1 MSYNKKEI
9 KMKIKGVMKM
19 DKKKNL
25 TFEPKSGWLQLKDK
39 EINDVM
45 KYNEDYKK
53 FLNVAKTERLAAL
66 EIIRQVE
73 EAGFVDINKI
83 VDKGEKIK
91 PGTKIFVNNKN
102 KSIGLFIMGKQPLE
116 NGMNIVGS
124 HIDSPRLDFK
134 PNPIYEDGHISL
146 AKTHYYGGVKKY
158 QWTTIPLAIHGV
170 LFKKNGEQVN
180 VAIGDSPDDPV
191 FCVTDLLIHLSK
203 AQMQKKMAEAVTGEM
218 MNVVLG
224 NIPLKDEKEGE
235 AVKLG
240 VLSILM
246 DKYGITEEDF
256 LMAEIEVVPAGDARD
271 LGLDR
276 SMVLSYG
283 QDDRVCAYAT
293 LNAIIDIEDPKFTA
307 CALFMDKEEIGSYGN
322 TGMDSYF
329 LENTIHE
336 LISLEGEYSA
346 LKVRRAMKNSKV
358 LSADVTAAYDPDF
371 PEVMEKQNT
380 CYLGFGVAVS
390 KYGGSGG
397 KGGSNDANAE
407 FLAELRKTFADNDVA
422 WQIGEMGKVD
432 AGGGGTIAYLL
443 SRYGME
449 VVDCGTPVL
458 NMHSPNEI
466 SSKVDNYMTMKAY
479 KAFMK

>member
-1 MSYNKKEI
+1 
-9 KMKIKGVMKM
+9 M
-19 DKKKNL
+19 DNKKNL

-45 KYNEDYKK
+45 EYNEDYKK
-53 FLNVAKTERLAAL
+53 FLNVAKTERLAAF

-83 VDKGEKIK
+83 EEQGDNIK

-116 NGMNIVGS
+116 NGMKIVGS

-180 VAIGDSPDDPV
+180 VAIGDNPEDPV

-256 LMAEIEVVPAGDARD
+256 LLAELEVVPAGDARD

-293 LNAIIDIEDPKFTA
+293 LNAMLDIENPEFTA

-322 TGMDSYF
+322 TGVNSSYVTDFIMDL
-329 LENTIHE
+329 LELQGDGSHR
-336 LISLEGEYSA
+336 A
-346 LKVRRAMKNSKV
+346 LRDTLRHTEI
-358 LSADVTAAYDPDF
+358 LSADVTASFDPTFAD
-371 PEVMEKQNT
+371 VMEKNNSSLT
-380 CYLGFGVAVS
+380 GFGIVLT
-390 KYGGSGG
+390 KYTGARG
-397 KGGSNDANAE
+397 KSGSNDANAE
-407 FLAELRKTFADNDVA
+407 FLGKVRGIFNENNVP
-422 WQIGEMGKVD
+422 WQIGELGKVD
-432 AGGGGTIAYLL
+432 QGGGGTIALYLAAW
-443 SRYGME
+443 GCE
-449 VVDCGTPVL
+449 VVDCGVTML
-458 NMHSPNEI
+458 SMHAPLELVEKTDAYCAYLS
-466 SSKVDNYMTMKAY
+466 Y
-479 KAFMK
+479 KAFFESN

>member
-1 MSYNKKEI
+1 M
-9 KMKIKGVMKM
+9 
-19 DKKKNL
+19 
-25 TFEPKSGWLQLKDK
+25 
-39 EINDVM
+39 
-45 KYNEDYKK
+45 
-53 FLNVAKTERLAAL
+53 RL
-66 EIIRQVE
+66 
-73 EAGFVDINKI
+73 
-83 VDKGEKIK
+83 
-91 PGTKIFVNNKN
+91 
-102 KSIGLFIMGKQPLE
+102 
-116 NGMNIVGS
+116 VGA

-134 PNPIYEDGHISL
+134 PNPIYEDGHIAL
-146 AKTHYYGGVKKY
+146 GKTHYYGGVKKY
-158 QWTTIPLAIHGV
+158 QWTTLPLAIHGV
-170 LFKKNGEQVN
+170 LYKKDGEKVT
-180 VAIGDSPDDPV
+180 VAIGDKPEDPV

-203 AQMQKKMAEAVTGEM
+203 AQMQKTMAEGVTGEM

-224 NIPLKDEKEGE
+224 NIPVNDEEEGK

-240 VLSILM
+240 VLELL
-246 DKYGITEEDF
+246 KERYGVVEEDF
-256 LMAEIEVVPAGDARD
+256 LMAEIEVVPAGNARD

-276 SMVLSYG
+276 SMVLAYG

-293 LNAIIDIEDPKFTA
+293 LNAILQVKDPEYTA
-307 CALFMDKEEIGSYGN
+307 CGLFMDKEEIGSYGN

-336 LISLEGEYSA
+336 LVALEGEHSS

-358 LSADVTAAYDPDF
+358 LSADVTAAFDPDF
-371 PEVMEKQNT
+371 PDVMEKQNT

-407 FLAELRKTFADNDVA
+407 FLSELRTVFADNDVV
-422 WQIGEMGKVD
+422 WQMGELGKVD
-432 AGGGGTIAYLL
+432 AGGGGTIAFLL

-458 NMHSPNEI
+458 NMHSPYEL

-479 KAFMK
+479 RAFMK

>member
-1 MSYNKKEI
+1 MATKKGDSI
-9 KMKIKGVMKM
+9 KDLM
-19 DKKKNL
+19 
-25 TFEPKSGWLQLKDK
+25 FQPKSGWLQLKDK
-39 EINDVM
+39 EMDEVL
-45 KYNEDYKK
+45 KYNEDYKS
-53 FLNVAKTERLAAL
+53 FLDIAKTERLAST
-66 EIIRQVE
+66 EIMRQAE
-73 EAGFVDINKI
+73 AAGFVNI
-83 VDKGEKIK
+83 EKLVK
-91 PGTKIFVNNKN
+91 TGQKLKAGTKILVNNKD
-102 KSIGLFIMGKQPLE
+102 KSIGLFIIGKKPLE
-116 NGMNIVGS
+116 EGMRLVGA

-134 PNPIYEDGHISL
+134 PNPIYEDGHIAL
-146 AKTHYYGGVKKY
+146 GKTHYYGGVKKY
-158 QWTTIPLAIHGV
+158 QWTTLPLAIHGV
-170 LFKKNGEQVN
+170 LYKKDGEKVTL
-180 VAIGDSPDDPV
+180 AIGDKPEDPV

-203 AQMQKKMAEAVTGEM
+203 AQMQKTMAEGVTGEM

-224 NIPLKDEKEGE
+224 NIPVNDEEEGK

-240 VLSILM
+240 VLELL
-246 DKYGITEEDF
+246 KERYGVVEEDF
-256 LMAEIEVVPAGDARD
+256 LMAEIEVVPAGNARD

-276 SMVLSYG
+276 SMVLAYG

-293 LNAIIDIEDPKFTA
+293 LNAILQVKDPEYTA
-307 CALFMDKEEIGSYGN
+307 CGLFMDKEEIGSYGN

-336 LISLEGEYSA
+336 LVALEGEHSS

-358 LSADVTAAYDPDF
+358 LSADVTAAFDPDF
-371 PEVMEKQNT
+371 PDVMEKQNT

-407 FLAELRKTFADNDVA
+407 FLSELRTVFADNDVV
-422 WQIGEMGKVD
+422 WQMGELGKVD
-432 AGGGGTIAYLL
+432 AGGGGTIAFLL

-458 NMHSPNEI
+458 NMHSPYEL

-479 KAFMK
+479 RAFMK

>member
-1 MSYNKKEI
+1 M
-9 KMKIKGVMKM
+9 V
-19 DKKKNL
+19 KKKNEKIKDL
-25 TFEPKSGWLQLKDK
+25 MFQPKSGWLQLKDK
-39 EINDVM
+39 EMKEVL
-45 KYNEDYKK
+45 KYNEDYKA
-53 FLNVAKTERLAAL
+53 FLDNAKTERLASA
-66 EIIRQVE
+66 EIIRQAKA
-73 EAGFVDINKI
+73 AGFVDLEEL
-83 VDKGEKIK
+83 VKGGKK
-91 PGTKIFVNNKN
+91 LKAGTKVLVNNKD
-102 KSIGLFIMGKQPLE
+102 KSIGLFVMGKKPLE
-116 NGMNIVGS
+116 EGMRLVGA

-134 PNPIYEDGHISL
+134 PNPIYEDGHIAL
-146 AKTHYYGGVKKY
+146 GKTHYYGGVKKY
-158 QWTTIPLAIHGV
+158 QWTTLPLAIHGV
-170 LFKKNGEQVN
+170 LYKKDGEKVT
-180 VAIGDSPDDPV
+180 VAIGDKPDDPV

-203 AQMQKKMAEAVTGEM
+203 AQMQKTMAEGVTGEM

-224 NIPLKDEKEGE
+224 NIPLKDEEEGK

-240 VLSILM
+240 VLALLM
-246 DKYGITEEDF
+246 EEYGIVEEDF
-256 LMAEIEVVPAGDARD
+256 LMAEIEVVPAGNARD

-276 SMVLSYG
+276 SMVLAYG

-293 LNAIIDIEDPKFTA
+293 LNAILQVENPEYTA
-307 CALFMDKEEIGSYGN
+307 CGLFMDKEEIGSYGN

-336 LISLEGEYSA
+336 LIALEGDHSS

-358 LSADVTAAYDPDF
+358 LSADVTAAFDPDF

-407 FLAELRKTFADNDVA
+407 FLSELRKIFADNDVV
-422 WQIGEMGKVD
+422 WQMGELGKVD
-432 AGGGGTIAYLL
+432 PGGGGTIAFLL

-458 NMHSPNEI
+458 NMHSPYEL

-479 KAFMK
+479 RAFMR